1 MALPRKRTRSNQPTT
16 GNALRHLMSLADWP
30 FEELPDEAF
39 FGEAWAP
46 AVDLKENKK
55 GYVVQ
60 ADIPGVDPKDID
72 VTLEKGVLT
81 IRGNRKEEHRDEGD
95 DFHRV
100 ERFSGSFS
108 RQFSLPDADEDGV
121 EAKMKDGVL
130 EIHVP
135 KSEKAAARKIE
146 IKG

>member
-1 MALPRKRTRSNQPTT
+1 MAIPRKRQRAQDPT
-16 GNALRHLMSLADWP
+16 GNALRRLMSLADWP
-30 FEELPDEAF
+30 FEDFPDETML
-39 FGEAWAP
+39 GESWPP
-46 AVDLKENKK
+46 AADLKENRK

-60 ADIPGVDPKDID
+60 ADIPGVAPKDID
-72 VTLEKGVLT
+72 VTLENGILT
-81 IRGNRKEEHRDEGD
+81 IRGERKEERRDEGD

-100 ERFSGSFS
+100 ERFSGSFA
-108 RQFSLPDADEDGV
+108 RQFSLPDAAEDGV

-130 EIHVP
+130 EIRIP

>member
-1 MALPRKRTRSNQPTT
+1 MALPHKRTRSTQPAT
-16 GNALRHLMSLADWP
+16 GNALRRLMSLADWP
-30 FEELPDEAF
+30 FEDFPDEAF
-39 FGEAWAP
+39 LGESWAP

-55 GYVVQ
+55 GYVVH
-60 ADIPGVDPKDID
+60 ADIPGVEPKDID
-72 VTLEKGVLT
+72 VTLEKGILT
-81 IRGNRKEEHRDEGD
+81 IRGSRKEEHREEGD

-108 RQFSLPDADEDGV
+108 RQFSLPDAADDGV

-135 KSEKAAARKIE
+135 KSEKAVARKIE

>member
-1 MALPRKRTRSNQPTT
+1 MALPRRRQRAQDS
-16 GNALRHLMSLADWP
+16 GANALRRLMSLADWP
-30 FEELPDEAF
+30 FEESMDGPLMS
-39 FGEAWAP
+39 EAWAP

-55 GYVVQ
+55 GYVVK

-72 VTLEKGVLT
+72 ITLDNGVLT
-81 IRGNRKEEHRDEGD
+81 VRGERQEEHREEGEN
-95 DFHRV
+95 FHRV

-108 RQFSLPDADEDGV
+108 RQFSLPDAAEDGV

-135 KSEKAAARKIE
+135 KSEKAQARKIE
-146 IKG
+146 IKS